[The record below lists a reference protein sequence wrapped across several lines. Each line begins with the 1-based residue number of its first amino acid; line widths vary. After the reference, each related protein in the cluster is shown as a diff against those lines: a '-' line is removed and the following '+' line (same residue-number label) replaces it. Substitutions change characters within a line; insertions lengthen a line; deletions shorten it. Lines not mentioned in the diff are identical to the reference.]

1 MKKGFDKMEKV
12 NYKLNGGGAFLLT
25 KKRNSQM
32 IGGSII

>member
-12 NYKLNGGGAFLLT
+12 NYKLNGGDFLLT